1 MAGLCQ
7 IVQKQVKT
15 PSGFD
20 IRNRQ
25 ISVYDISPFFA
36 GTNEPSE
43 QVLIIMV
50 KQVPL
55 SVDDKEIM
63 KMLKQFGLNFTSDLK
78 YENIREPKSKKND
91 WNNGFIYVSALSD
104 VKFLPRKCKCAGFQ
118 SFIYHYS
125 QTSNK
130 RTPLFTYF

>member
-50 KQVPL
+50 K
-55 SVDDKEIM
+55 
-63 KMLKQFGLNFTSDLK
+63 
-78 YENIREPKSKKND
+78 
-91 WNNGFIYVSALSD
+91 
-104 VKFLPRKCKCAGFQ
+104 
-118 SFIYHYS
+118 
-125 QTSNK
+125 
-130 RTPLFTYF
+130 